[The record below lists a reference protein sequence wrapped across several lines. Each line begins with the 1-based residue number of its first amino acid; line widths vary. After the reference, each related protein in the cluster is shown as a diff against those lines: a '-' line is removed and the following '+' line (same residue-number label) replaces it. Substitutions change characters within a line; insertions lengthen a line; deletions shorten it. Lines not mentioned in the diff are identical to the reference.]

1 MTRFLAKWG
10 KAAALL
16 LLALGAQQAHAAGTA
31 SGTDVANMATINYK
45 VGGVDQTAVNAS
57 VTFKVDRK
65 ITLTVAE
72 VGGTATGPVAPGQAN
87 QVTTFTVTNTSNAT
101 LDFGL
106 TATNT
111 ATKAHAGTPGTD
123 NQDMET
129 LRAFKESGAN
139 LGYQALEDTATFI
152 DALAADQ
159 TITVYVVAN
168 VPAAATNAQVA
179 TVALTATAKE
189 SDTPGTEGAAVTETA
204 GADTAGT
211 VDTVFGDGT
220 GPAGGDVARDGK
232 HSDDDDYLISSTA
245 LSVLK
250 TSKVISDPFNTTT
263 NPKAIPGAVVE
274 YCIIVT
280 NPGAQA
286 ATLVTLVDNLPSTL
300 VDYNA
305 GSMLSAVTVTGGNT
319 CDSGTGTAEDDNS
332 TDADD
337 TDAFSANFDA
347 GNNRVNAVIASLAA
361 SATTALRFRV
371 TVK

>member
-1 MTRFLAKWG
+1 MTNFLTKWG
-10 KAAALL
+10 KAAAVLL
-16 LLALGAQQAHAAGTA
+16 VALGAQQAHAAGTA
-31 SGTDVANMATINYK
+31 SGTDVANTATINYK
-45 VGGVDQTAVNAS
+45 VGGVDQTPVPAS

-106 TATNT
+106 GGANVTGTTA
-111 ATKAHAGTPGTD
+111 HGGTE
-123 NQDMET
+123 NQDMENI
-129 LRAFKESGAN
+129 RVFVESGATA
-139 LGYQALEDTATFI
+139 GYQSGEDTAIFI
-152 DALAADQ
+152 DELAADQ
-159 TITVYVVAN
+159 SKTVYIVAN
-168 VPAAATNAQVA
+168 VPAAATNGQIA

-189 SDTPGTEGAAVTETA
+189 SGVAATEGAVVTQTA
-204 GADTAGT
+204 GADTAGA

-220 GPAGGDVARDGK
+220 GPGAGDAARDGK
-232 HSDDDDYLISSTA
+232 HSDDDDYSISSTA

-250 TSKVISDPFNTTT
+250 TSKVISDPFNNTT

-300 VDYNA
+300 VDYNV

-319 CDSGTGTAEDDNS
+319 CDSATGTAEDDNS

-337 TDAFSANFDA
+337 TDGFSANFDA
-347 GNNRVNAVIASLAA
+347 GNNRVNAVIATLAA
-361 SATTALRFRV
+361 SGTNALRFRV